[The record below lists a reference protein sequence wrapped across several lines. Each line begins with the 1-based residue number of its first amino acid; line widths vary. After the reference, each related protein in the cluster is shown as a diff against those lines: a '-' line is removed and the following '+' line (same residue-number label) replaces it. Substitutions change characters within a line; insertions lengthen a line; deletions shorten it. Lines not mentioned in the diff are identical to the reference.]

1 MTTDQV
7 VGIDVSAK
15 SLTVEISSG
24 GDAPQRLEFVN
35 STAGHQAL
43 IKRLT
48 KRRRSARVCLEATGV
63 YGLDLAVALH
73 RAKGIEVMVVNPR
86 AAKHFAE
93 ALGERSKTDPID
105 AGVLRQFAARMPFKP
120 WQPPSDERLQLRA
133 ITRRINTLVRARTQ
147 EKNRLHAATATV
159 TAGVVEQDVQ
169 EHIEQLQQR
178 IKRLREQ
185 ALEVI
190 KSDSVLRRMMRRICE
205 IPGFGVV
212 SAIQV
217 LGELAVLP
225 DGMTVRQWVA
235 HAGLDPRICQ
245 SGSSVHRPARIS
257 RAGNRHLRTPLY
269 MPALVAIQHQ
279 PHVRAFYQ
287 RLLARNKKPLQAIVA
302 VMRKLLH
309 AIFGMLNHDGSFN
322 GGRLFTLAAS

>member
-1 MTTDQV
+1 MTRDQL

-15 SLTVEISSG
+15 SLTVEVSWG
-24 GDAPQRLEFVN
+24 NEAPQRLEFAN

-48 KRRRSARVCLEATGV
+48 KGRRSARICLEATGI
-63 YGLDLAVALH
+63 YSLDLAVALQ

-86 AAKHFAE
+86 AAKCFAE

-105 AGVLRQFAARMPFKP
+105 AGVLRQFAARMPFKR

-133 ITRRINTLVRARTQ
+133 ITRRINTLVRVRTQ

-169 EHIEQLQQR
+169 EHIDHLQQR

-190 KSDSVLRRMMRRICE
+190 KSDSVLRRMMQRICA

-212 SAIQV
+212 SAVQV

-225 DGMTVRQWVA
+225 AGMTVRQWVA
-235 HAGLDPRICQ
+235 HAGLDPRLCQ
-245 SGSSVHRPARIS
+245 SGSSVHRPALIS

-279 PHVRAFYQ
+279 AHVRGFYQ

-309 AIFGMLNHDGSFN
+309 AIFGMLRHDGSFD
-322 GGRLFTLAAS
+322 GAKLFSVAAS